1 MVDQA
6 GAIAYTLSVW
16 ALPALTAITLHE
28 AAHGYVAER
37 FGDDTARRAGRVSL
51 NPLRHVDPV
60 GTVLLPLVLLL
71 ISPLVFGYAKPVP
84 VRFFRLNPR
93 RIGIAVVALAGPG
106 MNLALALLAALLLH
120 LVPGVPV
127 GGRWVA
133 DNLVNALW
141 INVLLALL
149 NLLPV
154 LPLDGGRVLYA
165 ALPPEWARRWSA
177 TERFGFPVL
186 LAGLVLVPLAASALG
201 AELPIFRWILGEPA
215 QYVVSIIIRMVGL
228 T

>member
-1 MVDQA
+1 
-6 GAIAYTLSVW
+6 
-16 ALPALTAITLHE
+16 
-28 AAHGYVAER
+28 
-37 FGDDTARRAGRVSL
+37 
-51 NPLRHVDPV
+51 
-60 GTVLLPLVLLL
+60 VLLL

-127 GGRWVA
+127 GGGWVA

-165 ALPPEWARRWSA
+165 ALPPGWARRWSA

-186 LAGLVLVPLAASALG
+186 LGGRVLVPLAASALG
-201 AELPIFRWILGEPA
+201 AELPRFRWILGEPA
-215 QYVVSIIIRMVGL
+215 RYVVSIIIRMVGL